1 MQVGADGRWQPGI
14 GDPTLSGWL
23 TVVAYGVVAVLAT
36 RAALSMRKGQEGLFA
51 PGDRQRLVRFW
62 VVVAIVMLLLGVNKQ
77 LDLQSWFTQ
86 VARDLSKQG
95 GWYESRRQVQFG
107 FVVALACAGTVAIA
121 LMGFRMRRV
130 WRRVA
135 GAVVGLG
142 VVTTFVMIRA
152 ASFHHIDMLLVSGP
166 LPLNWA
172 LELGGIGLIGLTAWL
187 GSQPRQSGR

>member
-1 MQVGADGRWQPGI
+1 MQVDAEGRWQPGI
-14 GDPTLSGWL
+14 GDPTLIGWL
-23 TVVAYGVVAVLAT
+23 TVAAYGLAAVLAT
-36 RAALSMRKGQEGLFA
+36 RAALSQRREQDGRLA
-51 PGDRQRLVRFW
+51 PADRRRLVRFW
-62 VVVAIVMLLLGVNKQ
+62 IAVAVVMLVLGINKQ

-95 GWYESRRQVQFG
+95 GWYEARRQVQLA
-107 FVVALACAGTVAIA
+107 FVAALACAGTVAIA
-121 LMGFRMRRV
+121 MMGFRMRRV

-166 LPLNWA
+166 LPLNWT

-187 GSQPRQSGR
+187 AGRPRRSGR